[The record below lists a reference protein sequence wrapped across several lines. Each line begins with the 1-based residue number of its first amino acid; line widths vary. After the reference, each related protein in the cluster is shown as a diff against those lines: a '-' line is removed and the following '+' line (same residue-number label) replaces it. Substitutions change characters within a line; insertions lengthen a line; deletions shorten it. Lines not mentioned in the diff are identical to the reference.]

1 MKDAAFAILGFG
13 AAFTF
18 LWMIWNIICI
28 IGGWKVFTKA
38 GEAGWKSII
47 PLYSSYIYF
56 KISWNPIMF
65 WIMFAFAVIGACLGR
80 SEETFQALI
89 GGVCSLISSFLVILQ
104 NIRLARA
111 FGHSTLYGMGLFFL
125 SPIFTVLLGFGGSQY
140 IGPQR

>member
-13 AAFTF
+13 F

-65 WIMFAFAVIGACLGR
+65 WIMVAFAAIGACLGQ
-80 SEETFQALI
+80 SEETFLTLI
-89 GGVCSLISSFLVILQ
+89 GSICSLTSTLLVILQ

-111 FGHSTLYGMGLFFL
+111 FGHGTLYGLGLFFL
-125 SPIFTVLLGFGGSQY
+125 GPIFIVLLGFGGSQY
-140 IGPQR
+140 IGPQK